1 MLESGAFSPTPEKM
15 SSSPSYRF
23 GSFEVDPLA
32 RQLRK
37 HGVRVKLYG
46 QSFEILLMLLEKPGE
61 VVTREQMRKRIWAED
76 TFVDFEHSL
85 NTAIKNLR
93 RVLSDSAES
102 PTFVETL
109 PRVGYRFLAPV
120 ERLEENAPA
129 QPPDEV
135 PVAATAVLPL
145 AATVNPGGDRG
156 IAQARWKR
164 MGGPWQI
171 SIAAAVILAL
181 AAGIYLRWLR
191 PGAQS
196 SAQGARVM
204 LAVLPFE
211 NLTGDAAQDYF
222 TDGFTEEMIAQ
233 ISPLD
238 PEHLEVIARTSTMV
252 YKGKH
257 APLDEIGRNLGV
269 EYVLEGTVRRD
280 EDNVRVSAQLIRVKD
295 QTCLWSHQYD
305 RKLSGSLALQDE
317 VAREIVDQIQL
328 TFAGDRPRPA
338 ARPATAATT
347 ASPEAYDL
355 YLRGRYFWAK
365 RTFDGFQQ
373 AAVYFQQAIA
383 KDPNYARAY
392 AGLADTYALMCSWNL
407 VPKNEYVP
415 KARAAALKALAL
427 DETLAEAHTSLALIV
442 ENYDWDWQTAEK
454 EYKRAIQ
461 LDPGYATA
469 HQWYAEYLTWEGRF
483 DEASVESER
492 ARQLDPLS
500 LIIAADRGAMLYY
513 SRRYGQ
519 SIEQFRGVLA
529 MDPAFPRGNFVVYP
543 YVKSGMYAE
552 ALSSVEAQQ
561 RALGEGDWLLSM
573 RAYVEASEGQQT
585 EAQRTL
591 AQLQDLG
598 RREASD
604 PQLLVWP
611 YVGLGEKQKAIDALQ
626 QAYASHSNII
636 TSLKVEPAFDP
647 LRGEPRF
654 QDLLHRVGLAQ

>member
-1 MLESGAFSPTPEKM
+1 MSG
-15 SSSPSYRF
+15 SPSYRF
-23 GSFEVDPLA
+23 GAFEVDPRA

-37 HGVRVKLYG
+37 HGVRLKLFG
-46 QSFEILLMLLEKPGE
+46 QSFEILLMLIEKPGE
-61 VVTREQMRKRIWAED
+61 VITREQMRKRIWAED

-109 PRVGYRFLAPV
+109 PRVGYRFLARVEVEEVAPAKPIEEVQRLAEPVSSPEPV
-120 ERLEENAPA
+120 ET
-129 QPPDEV
+129 
-135 PVAATAVLPL
+135 TAV
-145 AATVNPGGDRG
+145 AGSSRAGWTRF
-156 IAQARWKR
+156 
-164 MGGPWQI
+164 GGPWQI
-171 SIAAAVILAL
+171 SIASVAILAVAL
-181 AAGIYLRWLR
+181 GVYLRWLR
-191 PGAQS
+191 PGIQS
-196 SAQGARVM
+196 AAEGGRVM

-211 NLTGDAAQDYF
+211 NLTGDAGQDYF

-252 YKGKH
+252 YKGNH
-257 APLDEIGRNLGV
+257 APLDEIGRKLGV
-269 EYVLEGTVRRD
+269 EYVLEGAVRRD

-328 TFAGDRPRPA
+328 TFAGDHPHPSAHA
-338 ARPATAATT
+338 AAAAST

-365 RTFDGFQQ
+365 RTTDGFQH
-373 AAVYFQQAIA
+373 AADYFQQAIA

-392 AGLADTYALMCSWNL
+392 AGLADTYAMMCSWNL
-407 VPKNEYVP
+407 APKDEFVP
-415 KARAAALKALAL
+415 KARAAALKALQI
-427 DETLAEAHTSLALIV
+427 DDTLAEAHTSLALIV

-454 EYKRAIQ
+454 EYRRAIQ

-469 HQWYAEYLTWEGRF
+469 HQWYAECLTWEGRF
-483 DEASVESER
+483 DEASAESER

-500 LIIAADRGAMLYY
+500 LIIAVDHGAMLYY

-519 SIEQFRGVLA
+519 SIDQFRGVLA
-529 MDPAFPRGNFVVYP
+529 MDPAFPRANFVVYP
-543 YVKSGMYAE
+543 YVKSGNYAE
-552 ALSSVEAQQ
+552 ALSHVDAE
-561 RALGEGDWLLSM
+561 RRTFGEGDWVLSM
-573 RAYVEASEGQQT
+573 RAYVEANAGQQE

-591 AQLQDLG
+591 VRLQELS
-598 RREASD
+598 RRDHTD
-604 PQLLVWP
+604 PQLFVLP
-611 YVGLGEKQKAIDALQ
+611 YVGLGEKDKALDSLQ
-626 QAYASHSNII
+626 LAYASHSNII

-647 LRGEPRF
+647 LRDEPRF
-654 QDLLHRVGLAQ
+654 QDLLRRVGLAQ